1 MLFPPAS
8 CFRHD
13 SATMDIATSDTGC
26 SSLLRNFNGLV
37 ATLCFVV
44 ILVSSL
50 EFIRRR
56 FYRVFWVVHVIGAT
70 VACVFTVLHWQNVIL
85 YLLPSL
91 VFYMVGW
98 STHAISLLLDLCKG
112 PDGTTSTIR
121 AIPGSSDI
129 FELTI
134 AMHANAAPPRAGVRV
149 CTSLPHAVLTAVGS
163 LFTG

>member
-1 MLFPPAS
+1 
-8 CFRHD
+8 
-13 SATMDIATSDTGC
+13 MDIATSDTGC

-56 FYRVFWVVHVIGAT
+56 FYRVFWVVQVIGAT
-70 VACVFTVLHWQNVIL
+70 VACVFTVLHWQNVSL

-134 AMHANAAPPRAGVRV
+134 AMHANPAPPRAGVRV